1 MDGYPYFII
10 LILIKFRATI
20 FGIRGTFVG
29 WVDNICPHTALQYQY
44 GGYDTLPIYV
54 QDDDGWNRSCTIV
67 FPSESYIQSVC
78 AQLPY
83 VQAYVTGSYYMHN
96 DGGTFQVRVSTN
108 ARDENHY
115 LKDDGTLGNLI
126 VRNAAS
132 SNYTN
137 WTLGKKNS
145 REAFTMGDSSNPK
158 NWITTVT
165 FNISI
170 DYHSSMGSGWLN
182 SVLLNFSKT

>member
-20 FGIRGTFVG
+20 FGIRGTFQG
-29 WVDNICPHTALQYQY
+29 WVDNICPHTALQFQY
-44 GGYDTLPIYV
+44 VGYDTLPIYV
-54 QDDDGWNRSCTIV
+54 DGNNWNKSCAIE

-78 AQLPY
+78 AQFPY
-83 VQAYVTGSYYMHN
+83 VQAYITGSYYMHN
-96 DGGTFQVRVSTN
+96 DGSTFQVRVSTG

-145 REAFTMGDSSNPK
+145 REAFTRGNSSNPK
-158 NWITTVT
+158 NWITTVSFHVMIT
-165 FNISI
+165 KR
-170 DYHSSMGSGWLN
+170 SSYTSGWLN